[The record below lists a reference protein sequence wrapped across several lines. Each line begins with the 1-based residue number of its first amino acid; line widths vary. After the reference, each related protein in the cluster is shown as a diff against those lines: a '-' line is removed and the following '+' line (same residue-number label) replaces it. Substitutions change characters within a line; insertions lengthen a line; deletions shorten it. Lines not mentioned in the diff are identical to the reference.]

1 MICSPARPTRAAV
14 ILCRFLCGGGGTL
27 VHRIAIVD
35 DNQEQAELLAR
46 MVLTSPYADYIAS
59 IEVLPPELDALMAF
73 QGAADILFVDVQLGA
88 ASPTGA
94 DLVSRTVPT
103 GSAVQV
109 IYVSGYLEFAPE
121 AYRTEHTWF
130 LAKPFKQDELD
141 EALGRAIE
149 NLERLRRGPI
159 LVRASGSLVQ
169 LVPEAIAYVESDRRR
184 AHIHLRDREVVAYA
198 KLSELEHTLPG
209 QFIRCHKSFL
219 VNMDYIAE
227 LRARD
232 MVLVNGAVLPVSQ
245 RCRKLLHNRFVQHVG
260 RLV

>member
-1 MICSPARPTRAAV
+1 MQPGTPRA
-14 ILCRFLCGGGGTL
+14 CRCHLTSLFMRGGGTL

-35 DNQEQAELLAR
+35 DNQEQAELLAQ
-46 MVLTSPYADYIAS
+46 MVRTSPYADCIAS
-59 IEVLPPELDALMAF
+59 IEILPPKLDALVAL
-73 QGAADILFVDVQLGA
+73 QGAAGILFMDVQLGA
-88 ASPTGA
+88 GASTGI
-94 DLVSRTVPT
+94 DLVSRAVPT
-103 GSAVQV
+103 GGAVQV

-130 LAKPFKQDELD
+130 LAKPVKQDELD
-141 EALGRAIE
+141 AALGRAIE
-149 NLERLRRGPI
+149 NLERLQRNPI
-159 LVRASGSLVQ
+159 LVRAAGALVQ

-184 AHIHLRDREVVAYA
+184 AHIHLRDREIVAYA
-198 KLSELEHTLPG
+198 KLSELEHTLPE

-232 MVLVNGAVLPVSQ
+232 MVLVNGTVLPVSQ
-245 RCRKLLHNRFVQHVG
+245 RCRKLLHDRFVQHVG